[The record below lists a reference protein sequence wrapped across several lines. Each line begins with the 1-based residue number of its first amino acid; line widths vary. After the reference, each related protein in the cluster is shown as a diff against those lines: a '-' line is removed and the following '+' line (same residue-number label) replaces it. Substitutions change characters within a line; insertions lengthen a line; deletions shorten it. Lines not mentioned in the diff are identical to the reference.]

1 MPVRLPR
8 QSRICH
14 FCYLCIYLFFLSW
27 PLINVILHH
36 AVSVSCSLEVVHEQI
51 DEETIDKVLMV
62 EGVMMN
68 WEPLQQ
74 VLCAFYQLTLNFPSN
89 ASCLLSSG
97 TWIGCRLLPIKA
109 SEVIY
114 FLITG

>member
-1 MPVRLPR
+1 M
-8 QSRICH
+8 I
-14 FCYLCIYLFFLSW
+14 
-27 PLINVILHH
+27 ILYD
-36 AVSVSCSLEVVHEQI
+36 AVSVSSSLVLVHKQI
-51 DEETIDKVLMV
+51 DEQTIDKVLMV

-68 WEPLQQ
+68 WGPLQQ
-74 VLCAFYQLTLNFPSN
+74 VLCAFYQLTPNFPPN

-97 TWIGCRLLPIKA
+97 KRIGCRLLPIKA